1 MNTGILKH
9 LVYEKLLVPLG
20 NSRRIK
26 RLLVRVPLQFNNT
39 VCYRRSY
46 YPLLVIHSSARKMVF
61 VTKYARVDQAKFVE
75 FCLSRVE

>member
-1 MNTGILKH
+1 MNTGIMKH
-9 LVYEKLLVPLG
+9 LVYVKLVIPLG

-26 RLLVRVPLQFNNT
+26 RLLIRVPLQFNNT

-61 VTKYARVDQAKFVE
+61 GTKYSRVDQAKFVE
-75 FCLSRVE
+75 DRL